1 MTERGNVYVDMVG
14 DLFHPGHVA
23 LLRAARAFG
32 ERLIVGVLS
41 HEDVAAYKRKP
52 IMTLAER
59 VVVIEA
65 CRYVDVVLPNAPYR
79 VTNEFLDRH
88 RIDVV
93 VHGDDLTAD
102 ALKEVFGPVAA
113 AGKLRLVR
121 YTAGVS
127 TTELIRRCRAA
138 SPAPG
143 GTTIS

>member
-1 MTERGNVYVDMVG
+1 MRER
-14 DLFHPGHVA
+14 
-23 LLRAARAFG
+23 LRRHGRGPVSSGARRPAQGPRAFG

-41 HEDVAAYKRKP
+41 DEDVAKYKRKP

-88 RIDVV
+88 GIDVV

-102 ALKEVFGPVAA
+102 ALTEVFDPVAD

-121 YTAGVS
+121 YTVGVS
-127 TTELIRRCRAA
+127 TAELIRRCRAA
-138 SPAPG
+138 PPVSG
-143 GTTIS
+143 GTAFS